1 MFDVLIVGGG
11 PAALT
16 AAIYSR
22 RAGKSVLIVERMVPG
37 GQIALT
43 NTVENYPGIKKTDGM
58 TLATMMFEHAQSLG
72 TQFVFSDVLEF
83 SLEGKVKKIRT
94 HEGTFEGKV
103 IILCLGA
110 SAKQLNLENE
120 KKFLGRGVSYCA
132 TCDGKLYEHKKIA
145 VICNDPKFEHEVEYL
160 AELAAEVQYFP
171 TFESRVQAD
180 NVTVSR
186 EIPARI
192 TGDKS
197 VQALE
202 LRSGERLQVDGVFC
216 LRNAITPAHLFPGI
230 QIENGHIAVDRA
242 MATNFNGCF
251 ACGDCTGRPYQ
262 YAKAVGEG
270 NVAAHSVIKYLSQ
283 M

>member
-1 MFDVLIVGGG
+1 MYDCIIIGSG
-11 PAALT
+11 PAGLS
-16 AAIYSR
+16 AAINLKNYNKNFIWFGTKNLSNKVVK
-22 RAGKSVLIVERMVPG
+22 AEKI
-37 GQIALT
+37 I
-43 NTVENYPGIKKTDGM
+43 NYPGFPEITGAELADRFREHMESLKLEIIEKTVTSIMAAGNYYMVLADNEIYEARTLILAMGVM
-58 TLATMMFEHAQSLG
+58 TARL
-72 TQFVFSDVLEF
+72 
-83 SLEGKVKKIRT
+83 LEG
-94 HEGTFEGKV
+94 EE
-103 IILCLGA
+103 
-110 SAKQLNLENE
+110 E
-120 KKFLGRGVSYCA
+120 FLGRGVSYCA
-132 TCDGKLYEHKKIA
+132 TCDGKLYEQKNIA

>member
-1 MFDVLIVGGG
+1 MHDCIIIGSG
-11 PAALT
+11 PAGLS
-16 AAIYSR
+16 AAINLKNYNKNFIWFGTKNLSNKVVK
-22 RAGKSVLIVERMVPG
+22 AEKI
-37 GQIALT
+37 I
-43 NTVENYPGIKKTDGM
+43 NYPGFPEITGAELADRFREHMESLHLEITEKTVTSIMAAGNYYMVLADNEIYEAKTLILAMGVM
-58 TLATMMFEHAQSLG
+58 TARL
-72 TQFVFSDVLEF
+72 
-83 SLEGKVKKIRT
+83 LEG
-94 HEGTFEGKV
+94 EE
-103 IILCLGA
+103 
-110 SAKQLNLENE
+110 EY
-120 KKFLGRGVSYCA
+120 LGRGVSYCA

-180 NVTVSR
+180 NVTVST

-202 LRSGERLQVDGVFC
+202 LRSGERLQVDCVFC